1 MLDLEPVKENN
12 KTLDLQPIENNNGG
26 LDLEPIKDNTLQGGV
41 EQTRFVNRDVN
52 LQSIPVNAMKDLGDI
67 TTGIAGLIGG
77 AVNAGVVTPA
87 KRIMAGEPIMQKQ
100 DFTNA
105 WEFAKQLPSALKTGL
120 KEDYGQANIDMI
132 SPSGVKLDL
141 TGLAQSFAAHPL
153 NRALDVLSLGT
164 IGAGKR
170 IADTSRLTSKMIK
183 PVGNIEK
190 TLKYSPNLAIEGLQR
205 LAETKPVQSLVNFAD
220 KSPALNQLQ
229 TGVADFLG
237 AKPESR
243 LLGTVGANK
252 RAAKL
257 LEQKN
262 QIANINQRNAA
273 INLNKQALGD
283 ITEEQGKQLVQA
295 IERGEQVPENL
306 KEARGILKEKVSAN
320 AEQYIASGNLDKQVA
335 QDLPINQYAS
345 IKYNKPIQELTEV
358 EKKSALKDISKL
370 PDEQKPF
377 YVPIMYDEKLKA
389 SDFFANTTKSYKA
402 PELKQRKVG
411 MDVAEG
417 SKYGNRVYSPVE
429 LMNRLDA
436 HRIKMVNTEK
446 MINEIKDTFA
456 KPYNSKTDTLL
467 DGYVPFNP
475 DAFLKFYRGSIDLNK
490 LTMAKLQELDNVDN
504 AFRSAIQESIR
515 QLPEDIKN
523 YMGVVKN
530 NNIYQIPKEVLE
542 SLMSGKSSKGGL
554 ETLYDTMTGSFKR
567 KVLGLSPKWFINNRI
582 GNGIMASLKGVTPE
596 YLVKAIKTSDNLLP
610 EELKSK
616 SLYEAEKTVIGRTG
630 GGSTGALSST
640 LRLIGG
646 EFIDTSTLKG
656 LAKAQAMGANVLG
669 VPGAVINKV
678 TDAAFKFNQ
687 VFEDLE
693 RKAVYLKN
701 VDKIG
706 KQYIKNVGQKI
717 TTQDELLKY
726 AIEEPQLQEQVMK
739 AVDDTLGDYSNMT
752 SAERRIVRKI
762 VPFYS
767 WTRTIT
773 RYAMSLPETNPLRAD
788 LTAKIM
794 EAQALSME
802 DSETPEFQK
811 GSVNTG
817 MVNPI
822 TGKEYVL
829 NYRRSVP
836 FETFGSVG
844 DNTLSLLNPIIQ
856 QMINSGAGSDVTFT
870 GNAFSS
876 PNYGTDYSGRYYNK
890 ETGEYTDLPA
900 SEKLLSFPLGVV
912 RNTIP
917 FAPETEKVLTSLFT
931 GRLPDEL
938 YSTSLGGYNYDEVQ
952 KRPKG
957 YTMQDQIIKNFL
969 PLQQKAQKRYKK

>member
-26 LDLEPIKDNTLQGGV
+26 LDLEPIEANTLQGGV
-41 EQTRFVNRDVN
+41 EQKRFINRDVN

-77 AVNAGVVTPA
+77 AVNAGVVTPI
-87 KRIMAGEPIMQKQ
+87 KRAVAGEPIIQKQ

-105 WEFAKQLPSALKTGL
+105 WETAKQLHSALKQGL
-120 KEDYGQANIDMI
+120 KEDYGQANIDMF

-170 IADTSRLTSKMIK
+170 LADTARLTSKIAK

-205 LAETKPVQSLVNFAD
+205 VAETKPVQSMVNFVDAF
-220 KSPALNQLQ
+220 PATNQLQ

-273 INLNKQALGD
+273 INLNKQALGN
-283 ITEEQGKQLVQA
+283 ITEKQGKQLIQA

-306 KEARGILKEKVSAN
+306 KEARSILKEKVSAN
-320 AEQYIASGNLDKQVA
+320 AEQYIASGNLDKQVV
-335 QDLPINQYAS
+335 QDLPINQAAS
-345 IKYNKPIQELTEV
+345 IRLNKPINELTDA
-358 EKKSALKDISKL
+358 EKLEELKIQSAKPK
-370 PDEQKPF
+370 EQQPF
-377 YVPIMYDEKLKA
+377 YVPIMYDEKLKP
-389 SDFFANTTKSYKA
+389 SDFFANTTKGYKP

-411 MDVAEG
+411 MDVE
-417 SKYGNRVYSPVE
+417 SKYGKRVYQPAE

-436 HRIKMVNTEK
+436 HRIKMINTEK

-475 DAFLKFYRGSIDLNK
+475 DSFLKFYRGSIDLNE

-523 YMGVVKN
+523 YVGVAKN
-530 NNIYQIPKEVLE
+530 NNIYQIPKEVAE

-582 GNGIMASLKGVTPE
+582 GNGIMASLKGVTPD
-596 YLVKAIKTSDNLLP
+596 YLIKAIKTSDNLLP

-630 GGSTGALSST
+630 GGSPGALSST

-656 LAKAQAMGANVLG
+656 LQKAQAMGANVLG

-726 AIEEPQLQEQVMK
+726 AVEEPQLQEQVMK

-856 QMINSGAGSDVTFT
+856 QMINSD
-870 GNAFSS
+870 
-876 PNYGTDYSGRYYNK
+876 
-890 ETGEYTDLPA
+890 
-900 SEKLLSFPLGVV
+900 
-912 RNTIP
+912 
-917 FAPETEKVLTSLFT
+917 
-931 GRLPDEL
+931 
-938 YSTSLGGYNYDEVQ
+938 
-952 KRPKG
+952 
-957 YTMQDQIIKNFL
+957 
-969 PLQQKAQKRYKK
+969 